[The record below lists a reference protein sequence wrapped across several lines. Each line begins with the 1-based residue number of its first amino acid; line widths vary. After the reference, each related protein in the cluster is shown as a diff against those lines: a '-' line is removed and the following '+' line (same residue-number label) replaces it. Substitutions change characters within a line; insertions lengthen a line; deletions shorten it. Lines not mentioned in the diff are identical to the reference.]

1 MSDVTGDVT
10 RDITRDVTRDVTRD
24 MKVDWA
30 KELGIDLEKLAEERP
45 LHPMQI
51 WERRQHEERAEK
63 YWALAD
69 TRERRLREVLDVAE
83 LELSRGERLL
93 ATRE

>member
-10 RDITRDVTRDVTRD
+10 RDITRDVTRD

-51 WERRQHEERAEK
+51 WERRQHEARAET

-69 TRERRLREVLDVAE
+69 TRERRLREALGVAE
-83 LELSRGERLL
+83 LELRRAEELL
-93 ATRE
+93 ATRR